1 MMMPMRQL
9 VGFARA
15 GSLEFLGFGHAGKL
29 HCVGF
34 LPTVAVVG
42 TNSEI
47 KVGESM
53 SESSIPT

>member
-15 GSLEFLGFGHAGKL
+15 GSLEFLGFAHAGNL
-29 HCVGF
+29 HRVGF
-34 LPTVAVVG
+34 LARSGYFLPALR
-42 TNSEI
+42 I
-47 KVGESM
+47 KVGETI